1 MANLV
6 NQSPHRAEQKMPLGK
21 FNLLRTLQKTHLSD
35 VGSSIYCSL
44 SFLQT

>member
-21 FNLLRTLQKTHLSD
+21 FSLVCTLQKTHLSD
-35 VGSSIYCSL
+35 VGSSIYYSL
-44 SFLQT
+44 SFLRT